1 MTFGTLNRSIKRLTI
16 DAKNISRRFFCVIKD
31 WILISNHIRHLFLL
45 IRTHVRVL
53 CQRKKRDGMGKKQ
66 WRRRLLS
73 FYRLEKWVVSEAK
86 LIERKNSWMTSLVNK
101 KSYFIFC

>member
-53 CQRKKRDGMGKKQ
+53 CQRKKRDGMGKKTVEKKIVVF
-66 WRRRLLS
+66 LS
-73 FYRLEKWVVSEAK
+73 FREMGS
-86 LIERKNSWMTSLVNK
+86 I
-101 KSYFIFC
+101 